1 MLLQELTGIE
11 FINCKLQEKDK
22 LGAIKELATAIVK
35 TGFLT
40 DSEEFIRA
48 IEKREQL
55 ETTGIGDGIAIPHA
69 RIACVKVLK
78 VAIGIS
84 PEGIDYGS
92 LDNNPV
98 HIIFMIAAP
107 EDVGKAYLQA
117 VAKVSRLLKSNTIR
131 QALIKANSA
140 EKIMDIIRDFDNILP
155 ETLEV
160 QTQGGKVVYHK
171 PLSK

>member
-11 FINCKLQEKDK
+11 FINCKLQQKEKSK
-22 LGAIKELATAIVK
+22 VIKELTDTLVK

-40 DSEEFIRA
+40 NPEDFIKA
-48 IEKREQL
+48 IETREQL

-69 RIACVKVLK
+69 RITGVKVLK

-92 LDNNPV
+92 LDDKPV

-107 EDVGKAYLQA
+107 EDVGKTYLQA

-131 QALIKANSA
+131 QALIKANSP
-140 EKIMDIIRDFDNILP
+140 EKIMDIIREFDNILP

-160 QTQGGKVVYHK
+160 QTQGGKVVYNK
-171 PLSK
+171 